1 MLRETMQLK
10 IAPSILSSDFAIL
23 GEEVK
28 RITEAGADYIHIDVM
43 DGSFV
48 PSITLGSNVVK
59 SIRKYSP
66 LPFDVHLMVSNPEQH
81 VEQFAQAGADII
93 TFHAEATVHIDRLI
107 DKIHSLGKKAGIS
120 LVPSSDES
128 ILNYLYNKIDSILVM
143 TVNPGFGGQSFIAS
157 QLNKIKNIRRKII
170 ESKRNIDLQVDGG
183 INDSTAK
190 MCKEAGANIVIAG
203 SYIFKDRNY
212 AANIQSLKQV

>member
-1 MLRETMQLK
+1 MQLK

-48 PSITLGSNVVK
+48 PNITLGSSVVK

-183 INDSTAK
+183 INDSTAR
-190 MCKEAGANIVIAG
+190 MCKEAGANIVVAG
-203 SYIFKDRNY
+203 SYIFRNQNY

>member
-1 MLRETMQLK
+1 MQLK

-48 PSITLGSNVVK
+48 PNITLGSNVVK

-93 TFHAEATVHIDRLI
+93 TFHAEATVHIERLI

-128 ILNYLYNKIDSILVM
+128 ILNYLYDKIDLILVM
-143 TVNPGFGGQSFIAS
+143 TVNPGFGGQSFIPS
-157 QLNKIKNIRRKII
+157 QLVKIKNIRRKII

-183 INDSTAK
+183 INDSTAR
-190 MCKEAGANIVIAG
+190 MCKEAGANIVVAG
-203 SYIFKDRNY
+203 SYIFREQNY

>member
-1 MLRETMQLK
+1 MQLK

>member
-1 MLRETMQLK
+1 MQLK

-28 RITEAGADYIHIDVM
+28 QITEAGADYIHIDVM

-48 PSITLGSNVVK
+48 PNITLGSSIVK
-59 SIRKYSP
+59 SIRRFSS
-66 LPFDVHLMVSNPEQH
+66 LPFDVHLMVNNPELH
-81 VEQFAQAGADII
+81 VEQFAEAGADII
-93 TFHAEATVHIDRLI
+93 TFHAEATVHVDRLI

-128 ILNYLYNKIDSILVM
+128 ILNYIYDKIDLILVM
-143 TVNPGFGGQSFIAS
+143 TVNPGFGGQSFIPS
-157 QLNKIKNIRRKII
+157 QLSKIKTVRQKII

-183 INDSTAK
+183 INETTAR
-190 MCKEAGANIVIAG
+190 MCKEAGANIAVAG
-203 SYIFKDRNY
+203 NFVFKDKNY
-212 AANIQSLKQV
+212 AANIRSLKQV

>member
-1 MLRETMQLK
+1 MQLK

-28 RITEAGADYIHIDVM
+28 RVTEAGADYIHIDVM

-48 PSITLGSNVVK
+48 PSITLGSSVVK

-81 VEQFAQAGADII
+81 VEQFAQGGADII
-93 TFHAEATVHIDRLI
+93 TFHAEATLHIDRLI

-120 LVPSSDES
+120 LVPSSNES
-128 ILNYLYNKIDSILVM
+128 ILNYLYDKIDLILVM
-143 TVNPGFGGQSFIAS
+143 TVNPGFGGQSFIPS
-157 QLNKIKNIRRKII
+157 QLMKIQNIRRKII
-170 ESKRNIDLQVDGG
+170 ESKRNIELQVDGG
-183 INDSTAK
+183 INDSTAR
-190 MCKEAGANIVIAG
+190 MCKEAGASIVVAG
-203 SYIFKDRNY
+203 SYIFRDQNY